1 MTKRY
6 NMTIVD
12 KIYMSRIRWA
22 AAREGSFLP
31 AAEGTDNFP
40 SGHFGNFFFFFFS
53 LLLSLIIDQGGPN
66 INRNL

>member
-1 MTKRY
+1 
-6 NMTIVD
+6 MTIVG
-12 KIYMSRIRWA
+12 KIYMSRIQRA

-40 SGHFGNFFFFFFS
+40 SGHFGNFLFS